1 MPLARPPRE
10 RILPSLAAAALL
22 ASAALVFCWK
32 LAFGGLAVIGYDTMT
47 YMYPYRVFAAEAV
60 RDGRVPLW
68 NPHIYFGAP
77 FLANLQSA
85 VFYPLH
91 AIFLM
96 LPAPLAMNW
105 SVILHLFL
113 CAYFGFVAARVVLGL
128 DAVSAAVAGALY
140 GFSGFVGAQVG
151 HLNQLNAAAWLP
163 LALATT
169 HLALTRRTPR
179 WIAATALVLGIQL
192 LAGHAQE
199 SYMTVAT
206 LGGYAL
212 FWLLTHVREGWR
224 SVASRASWAALVLGV
239 GGVLAAGL
247 AAVQLLPSSELTR
260 YSIRAA
266 GMSFGEAASF
276 SLPPREL
283 FVGMLPTFGL
293 ASPTSAEYFGWIGFA
308 GLALM
313 LLAALFRVRR
323 PAVLFFFTL
332 ALVSFMLALGHHFP
346 LYEWA
351 FKLPGVRLF
360 RVPARWLMLTT
371 LASAMLAGVG
381 LHYVRQLGTGPWQ
394 RLISATRLLLALG
407 LVALVAGLL
416 WPFQK
421 PGPGSVPAELIG
433 IWLGG
438 AAGAA
443 ALAFWALAM
452 APSRIPGALFTLAVF
467 GELFLASRPLEYNNP
482 NPPSVYTDSR
492 PVHDALRRASGP
504 GDRYVSIAAT
514 GYHPSDA
521 KALVEAHEPILG
533 QNGVLATLINTK
545 YKEILTPN
553 LPMVYAFRSVDGYD
567 GGVLPLRR
575 YVDYKRLILPDEA
588 NVPDALLRDQLRRL
602 PSAQRF
608 RALGATHVIAD
619 TISDLTVDGIAYD
632 LAGTLTLGPQQS
644 ITLTHLG
651 LPGDRPPHGPLA
663 AAGVITS
670 LEGAAAVPDG
680 TAVASIALRSAGAA
694 GSASSAGAWQASLS
708 AGAHTAEGAY
718 TSAARHRQPA
728 PLPGASGS
736 ATATYL
742 ARIPFMPLGA
752 AWAESVTIQNTLT
765 AGTLRVHALTLIGE
779 GSVQFPVSLG
789 LEGELELL
797 HRSDVKLY
805 RDNRALPRA
814 YLVGRVISA
823 DGLDQALAALGA
835 EGHDRRSAMVV
846 ERAPFVPPPSAGP
859 RGQVRRLIDA
869 AFGWL
874 GIERAPV
881 PGALAAGQT
890 LPSTALTPGLGAV
903 EWVEDTA
910 ERVVLRVQA
919 PEGGHLVV
927 RDTYFP
933 GWSATVDGRRV
944 ELTRADVLFRAV
956 PLRASPA
963 PQEVVMTYR
972 SLPFER
978 GALLSG
984 VAAVLTLALA
994 LVRRFPYVG

>member
-1 MPLARPPRE
+1 MLLARPPRG
-10 RILPSLAAAALL
+10 LLAPMAAAALL
-22 ASAALVFCWK
+22 ASAALIFCWK
-32 LAFGGLAVIGYDTMT
+32 LALGGLVVIGYDTMT
-47 YMYPYRVFAAEAV
+47 YMYPYRYFAAEALK
-60 RDGRVPLW
+60 DGRVPLW

-91 AIFLM
+91 AIFLV

-105 SVILHLFL
+105 SVVLHLFL
-113 CAYFGFVAARVVLGL
+113 CAYFGFVAARVVLGV
-128 DAVSAAVAGALY
+128 DTVSAAVAGALY

-169 HLALTRRTPR
+169 HLALTYRAPR
-179 WIAATALVLGIQL
+179 WIAVTALVLGVQL

-206 LGGYAL
+206 LAGYTL
-212 FWLLTHVREGWR
+212 FWLVGRLRAGWLGTAR
-224 SVASRASWAALVLGV
+224 NAFWGALVLGLS
-239 GGVLAAGL
+239 GALAAGL

-283 FVGMLPTFGL
+283 FVGMLPAFGL
-293 ASPTSAEYFGWIGFA
+293 ASPTSGEYFGWIGFA

-313 LLAALFRVRR
+313 LLAILFRVRG
-323 PAVLFFFTL
+323 PAVLFFFVL
-332 ALVSFMLALGHHFP
+332 ALVSFLLALGHHFP
-346 LYEWA
+346 VYEWA

-381 LHYVRQLGTGPWQ
+381 LQYVRQLGAGPWQ

-407 LVALVAGLL
+407 LIALVAAFL

-421 PGPGSVPAELIG
+421 PGPGEVPPELIG

-452 APSRIPGALFTLAVF
+452 APSRIPSAVFTIAVF

-482 NPPSVYTDSR
+482 NPPAVYTESR
-492 PVHDALRRASGP
+492 PVHEALERVSDP
-504 GDRYVSIAAT
+504 SDRYVSVAAT

-553 LPMVYAFRSVDGYD
+553 LPMVYGFRSVDGYD

-575 YVDYKRLILPDEA
+575 YVDYKRLVVPEEA

-602 PSAQRF
+602 PSAPRF
-608 RALGATHVIAD
+608 RALGATHLIAD
-619 TISDLTVDGIAYD
+619 TISDLTQDGVTYD
-632 LAGTLTLGPQQS
+632 HAGTLTLAPQQS
-644 ITLTHLG
+644 ITLRHLG
-651 LPGDRPPHGPLA
+651 LAAQPGPRGPIA
-663 AAGVITS
+663 AVGIVSS
-670 LEGAAAVPDG
+670 LEGAASVPDG
-680 TAVASIALRSAGAA
+680 EVVAALTLTSGTSR
-694 GSASSAGAWQASLS
+694 WQAMIG
-708 AGAHTAEGAY
+708 AGTHTAEGAY
-718 TSAARHRQPA
+718 TPAVRHRQP
-728 PLPGASGS
+728 PTLPPS
-736 ATATYL
+736 AGTDSAAAAYL
-742 ARIPFMPLGA
+742 ARVPLVPLGA
-752 AWAESVTIQNTLT
+752 AWAESVTVRNTLT
-765 AGTLRVHALTLIGE
+765 SGTLRVYALTLIGE
-779 GSVQFPVSLG
+779 GSAQYPVSLG

-805 RDNRALPRA
+805 RDTRALPRA
-814 YLVGRVISA
+814 YVVGGVIPT
-823 DGLDQALAALGA
+823 DGLEQALAALGA
-835 EGHDRRSAMVV
+835 EGHDPRSAMVV
-846 ERAPFVPPPSAGP
+846 ERAPFVAPPSAGP
-859 RGQVRRLIDA
+859 RGHVRRLIDMVFA
-869 AFGWL
+869 WL

-881 PGALAAGQT
+881 PGALDEGRALVGGAGVAEAG
-890 LPSTALTPGLGAV
+890 SV
-903 EWVEDTA
+903 EWVRDAPES
-910 ERVVLRVQA
+910 VVLRVTA
-919 PEGGHLVV
+919 PQGGYLVL

-933 GWSATVDGRRV
+933 GWTAEVDGRAA
-944 ELTRADVLFRAV
+944 ELIRADVLFRAV
-956 PLRASPA
+956 PLAARPGT
-963 PQEVVMTYR
+963 QEVRMTYASR
-972 SLPFER
+972 PFER
-978 GALLSG
+978 GALLSAL
-984 VAAVLTLALA
+984 AAALTLVLG
-994 LVRRFPYVG
+994 LVPRFRSAG